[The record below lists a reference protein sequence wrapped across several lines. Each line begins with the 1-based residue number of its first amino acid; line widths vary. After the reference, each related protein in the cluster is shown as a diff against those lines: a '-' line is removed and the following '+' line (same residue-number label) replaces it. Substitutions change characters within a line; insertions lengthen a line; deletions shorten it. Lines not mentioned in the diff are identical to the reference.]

1 MIIAIAGKGGV
12 GKTTIAA
19 LLVRYLVVNK
29 KGNVLAVDADPN
41 SNLGDFLGFCP
52 KQDIGQLIDDIA
64 HNPSQVPP
72 GMGKDQYIDYLI
84 QTSLE
89 EAGDFDILVM
99 GKPEGPGCYCYVNN
113 VLRRVLENIMSK
125 YEYVVVDNEAGFEH
139 FSRRTVRVI
148 NKLILVSEPSEIGLK
163 AVRRILELA
172 KSLGIDFE
180 RIFLIINACQDLNF
194 KVDIERIGAKI
205 ELIGTIKRYNNLA
218 QTILTE
224 GLLKLDDSDEII
236 QETKSIFEKVV

>member
-89 EAGDFDILVM
+89 EAGGFDILVM

-224 GLLKLDDSDEII
+224 GLLKLDDRDEII